1 MRQILIICDEE
12 EHYVF
17 RMAEYL
23 NNQGLLPFEV
33 MAFNDLT
40 KLEQFL
46 DSNRAAVLLINS
58 TMYEQRSKELKAG
71 GIILL
76 DAGEVSGSR
85 AGSMVAETS
94 DYSAFPVI
102 SKYQSA
108 AVIARQILEICTSG
122 TGAALPIIRSVRSS
136 KLIGIYSPVGR
147 CLQTSFSLV
156 LGQLLAQKKKCL
168 YINLE
173 PYSGFHTLFGKSY
186 RHSMTDLL
194 YFLQKDTERFIYKL
208 KSTVEQIGRLDY
220 VPPAESFL
228 DLMDVDVKT
237 WTRLIELLTVRTDY
251 EVVLLDLSDYIRG
264 LFEILSVCDNIYTI
278 VKKDGMAMAKLDQY
292 EQILSYTSHETIL
305 DKTKKCHI
313 PVFKELPK
321 QIEKLPYSDLAVYVK
336 ALIEEDGL

>member
-33 MAFNDLT
+33 MAFNNMH

-46 DSNRAAVLLINS
+46 DNNPAAVLLIS
-58 TMYEQRSKELKAG
+58 ADMYGQRTKELMAG
-71 GIILL
+71 EIILL
-76 DAGEVSGSR
+76 TAKGREPMPDNMA
-85 AGSMVAETS
+85 AETLG
-94 DYSAFPVI
+94 YNVLPTIA
-102 SKYQSA
+102 KYQSA
-108 AVIARQILEICTSG
+108 AVIAKQILEICMTG
-122 TGAALPIIRSVRSS
+122 TTLPQIKSVKTA

-173 PYSGFHTLFGKSY
+173 PYSGFHTLFGKNY
-186 RHSMTDLL
+186 EHNMTDLF
-194 YFLQKDTERFIYKL
+194 YFLQKGSERFIYKL
-208 KSTVEQIGRLDY
+208 KSTVEQIGKLDY

-228 DLMDVDVKT
+228 DLMDVDNKMWMQFMEAAAT
-237 WTRLIELLTVRTDY
+237 QTDY
-251 EVVLLDLSDYIRG
+251 ETIILDLSDYIRG
-264 LFEILSVCDNIYTI
+264 LFEILSACDRIYTI

-305 DKTKKCHI
+305 DKTKKCQI
-313 PVFKELPK
+313 PIFKELPG
-321 QIEKLPYSDLAVYVK
+321 QIEKLPYSELAVYTK
-336 ALIEEDGL
+336 SLIQEDDL